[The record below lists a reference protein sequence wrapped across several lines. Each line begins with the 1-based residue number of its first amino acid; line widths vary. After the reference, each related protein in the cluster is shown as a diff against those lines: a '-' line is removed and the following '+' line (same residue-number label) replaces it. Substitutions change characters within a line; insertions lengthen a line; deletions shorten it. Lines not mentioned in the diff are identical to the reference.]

1 MQYETH
7 VVSTTEDG
15 NFPNE
20 VKIILETEDPDGRY
34 RNWYLDY
41 NTSKNGPAPD
51 TGMTINFDAK
61 QNEKKFWRCWGW
73 EVGDPNEVKTNGG
86 AQQIAQKLP
95 DSDLMRSIQAVNQP
109 VQVNSAL
116 TKEASMF
123 VMGTVGRWVGNQ
135 KDFPQQE
142 ELTGMIQNAKHA
154 YLKGMKNDSES

>member
-20 VKIILETEDPDGRY
+20 VKIILETEDPDGCY

-86 AQQIAQKLP
+86 AQHITQVLP
-95 DSDLMRSIQAVNQP
+95 TISQP

-135 KDFPQQE
+135 KDFPQEE
-142 ELTGMIQNAKHA
+142 ELAGMIQNAKHA
-154 YLKGMKNDSES
+154 YLKGMTNDSES